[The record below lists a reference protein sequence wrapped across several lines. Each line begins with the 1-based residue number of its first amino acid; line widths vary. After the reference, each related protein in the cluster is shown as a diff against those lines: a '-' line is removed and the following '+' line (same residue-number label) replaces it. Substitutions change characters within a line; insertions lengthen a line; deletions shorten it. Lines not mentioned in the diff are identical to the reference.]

1 VRKQKLLPLSMGRV
15 GDRKGGRGCRG
26 MGAGPPVKLVAKQQK
41 ELHLSWGGIDNHSL
55 MKVGG
60 KCLHLEPFSA

>member
-1 VRKQKLLPLSMGRV
+1 MGRV
-15 GDRKGGRGCRG
+15 GDRKWGGG
-26 MGAGPPVKLVAKQQK
+26 GAGGWGGGPPVKLVAKQQK

-60 KCLHLEPFSA
+60 NAFI